1 MATPS
6 LTDFDDEERVV
17 VAATLIIINI
27 HSGDCL
33 VPLYCTGWLAG
44 RPTNKLPFF
53 VRCPPAI
60 IKGNFTKDTTR
71 LLWWTGFFF
80 FPSVRRTIIITIII
94 RPFCS
99 CF

>member
-33 VPLYCTGWLAG
+33 VPLYCAGWLAG
-44 RPTNKLPFF
+44 WLANQQTSL
-53 VRCPPAI
+53 
-60 IKGNFTKDTTR
+60 
-71 LLWWTGFFF
+71 
-80 FPSVRRTIIITIII
+80 
-94 RPFCS
+94 FCS
-99 CF
+99 LPARDHQGQFHKRYD